1 MEKIIAVVV
10 SCNSYQQLK
19 KCVQAIRNQSFP
31 PDAIMVVNNGSAD
44 YTSVWLDNQLDI
56 IHVYQEHQGTA
67 GGFRNGMEKAYEL
80 GYDWIWC
87 MDDDGC
93 PKEDALEKMMD
104 HAVSKDTL
112 YNSVLV
118 DIDDKKSFNW
128 KLLHY
133 KTVDEIET
141 EELDGVC
148 HPFNGAMIHR
158 NIIAKVGLPVS
169 KLFYWGEGSEYFY
182 RATKKHKI
190 PAKTIVTSVHYHP
203 TDRIEL
209 KKEWDFKDGWK
220 MYFYI
225 RNRFE
230 VMKSKYNFM
239 PLALLMYW
247 AFIPAF
253 FIATLLYQKKQRT
266 KKLLFVFWPVIDAMC
281 GAYGMTIQKVQRI
294 MELQAQRNL
303 ASFFMEPIKKALIQ
317 FFVPSMDNLGE
328 TYSA

>member
-1 MEKIIAVVV
+1 
-10 SCNSYQQLK
+10 
-19 KCVQAIRNQSFP
+19 
-31 PDAIMVVNNGSAD
+31 
-44 YTSVWLDNQLDI
+44 
-56 IHVYQEHQGTA
+56 
-67 GGFRNGMEKAYEL
+67 MEKAYEL

-104 HAVSKDTL
+104 HAVSRDTL

-128 KLLHY
+128 NLLNY
-133 KTVDEIET
+133 KTIDEIET
-141 EELDGVC
+141 QELDGVC

-158 NIIAKVGLPVS
+158 NIITKIGLPVS

-190 PAKTIVTSVHYHP
+190 PAKTIVASVHYHP

-220 MYFYI
+220 MYFYV

-230 VMKSKYNFM
+230 VLKSKYNFL
-239 PLALLMYW
+239 PLAVLMYL

-253 FIATLLYQKKQRT
+253 FMVTMFYQKKQRT
-266 KKLLFVFWPVIDAMC
+266 KKLLFAFWPVIDAMC
-281 GAYGMTIQKVQRI
+281 GEYGMTIQKVQRI
-294 MELQAQRNL
+294 MELQAKRNL
-303 ASFFMEPIKKALIQ
+303 ASFFMEPIKKTLIQ